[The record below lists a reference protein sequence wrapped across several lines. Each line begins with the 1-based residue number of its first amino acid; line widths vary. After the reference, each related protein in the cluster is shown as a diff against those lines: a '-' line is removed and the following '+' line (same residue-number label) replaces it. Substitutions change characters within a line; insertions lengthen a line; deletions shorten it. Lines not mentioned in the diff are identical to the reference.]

1 MSKRKTP
8 ATEQPNPRTRRLD
21 RMTTRQILTAMN
33 DEDARIAAAV
43 RREIPRITKAV
54 DAITAALAGGGR
66 LFYVGAGTS
75 GRLGVLDAAEIPP
88 TFQFPA
94 SRARGIIAGGSAAL
108 RRSVEGA
115 EDSEAAGARDL
126 SKYKI
131 GKRDVV
137 VGLAASGVTPYVIG
151 AIRYARRKG
160 AVTIGVTCNPGTPV
174 LKAARIGICAA
185 TGPEVIA
192 GSTRLKAGTAQKM
205 ILNMLSTATM
215 VKLGHVYRNLMV
227 NVQMTNAKLRR
238 RGLRI
243 LREATG
249 CSQARAKELI
259 RLTRGNLKLAII
271 IQTKRCSVKVA
282 ARRLRQSQGHVAK
295 ALAAK

>member
-1 MSKRKTP
+1 MSKRKP
-8 ATEQPNPRTRRLD
+8 PPTEQTNPRTRHLD
-21 RMTTRQILTAMN
+21 QMSTRQILTAIN
-33 DEDARIAAAV
+33 DEDARVAAAV

-54 DAITAALAGGGR
+54 DAITAALVDGGR

-94 SRARGIIAGGSAAL
+94 SRVRGIIAGGSAAL

-126 SKYKI
+126 RKHKI
-131 GKRDVV
+131 AKRDIF
-137 VGLAASGVTPYVIG
+137 VGLAASGTTPYVIG
-151 AIRYARRKG
+151 AIRHARRIG

-174 LKAARIGICAA
+174 LKAAQIKICAT
-185 TGPEVIA
+185 TGPEAVA

-215 VKLGHVYRNLMV
+215 VRLGHIYRNLMV

-243 LREATG
+243 LRDATG
-249 CSQARAKELI
+249 CTEARAKELI
-259 RLTRGNLKLAII
+259 RLAHGNLKLAIVM
-271 IQTKRCSVKVA
+271 QKKNCSAKEA
-282 ARRLRQSQGHVAK
+282 AKRLRDSHGHVAK
-295 ALAAK
+295 GLATK